1 MEGKAGKICNL
12 HASNRI
18 SYEDLKN
25 IEESFFE
32 EVYKEADRTLYKIIK
47 DEKIY
52 SGKDGK
58 DDTSLNVLSFLGKR
72 GRGKTSTMLSFL
84 FSLNRLHE
92 ECKWSE
98 FHKHKE
104 EIQFI
109 DLPYI
114 DAAMLAENEYIF
126 DVILAEMW
134 DKFEKHMELK
144 IRGQVSEDTEYLEQK
159 IKRAFINV
167 RKAYLTLKEREKEPI
182 GRQDKDTLAPS
193 ALHDL
198 AASLNLSSET
208 KKLVNDYLKIFG
220 REKETYLVITID
232 DIDMSVDKA
241 QPILEQIR
249 RFLRIPRV
257 IVFLT
262 ADIDRLQRA
271 CEARYQDIYTDTRD
285 LQQFVDEYLEKTLPY
300 NMRMYMPEV
309 KDRYDEIEINV
320 SAREE
325 LELQS
330 TNEKDMILE
339 FIARECGIH
348 FDGVRKKRHFLQNQ
362 SIRSMVNYFEQLVRV
377 KETDM
382 LSWLKVDLRERL
394 VERIQKV
401 DQRAFMRKLLF
412 GDYEDIDGIVISYIN
427 RTLRGEKEIEVEEM
441 SLGQVLYGCRLLEK
455 EDPEN
460 ADFVNSILMLYSI
473 IIGKADEGLRRKV
486 IGNSVFGEWEYTAV
500 RSNLN
505 PSDICQGFNDKGKLS
520 IDVGMA
526 FEDANAG
533 KKPSELLDC
542 LLKGNEET
550 ITAWVYALTFYKI
563 VPLTG
568 EYSFT
573 LIEDIGSAGEGEKK
587 SSLIL
592 EPAVIARKNYF
603 QCLYDGQGEI
613 YDVIFDLLKAAVFQ
627 IGGWVYKTKNKEIS
641 EKELKTSTQK
651 KAMKLLTAM
660 KFTKKGAEELSVVP
674 VQDVEIFYSIGQA
687 LESAARPA
695 GTSAQQLF
703 DAMILQYRGI
713 QEKLKRTDTYYEH
726 LQQPTN
732 FEEKFMDSLQAR
744 LLLGKMEMSDTLR
757 KKFVEIFGMLLS
769 EAVGTKIVIKT
780 PER

>member
-25 IEESFFE
+25 IKESFFE

-84 FSLNRLHE
+84 FSLNRLHK
-92 ECKWSE
+92 ECEWSE
-98 FHKHKE
+98 FCKNDEKVT
-104 EIQFI
+104 FI

-134 DKFEKHMELK
+134 DKFENYMESK
-144 IRGQVSEDTEYLEQK
+144 IRGLVNEDTEYLEQK

-208 KKLVNDYLKIFG
+208 KKLVNDYLRILG
-220 REKETYLVITID
+220 RGEETYLVITID

-271 CEARYQDIYTDTRD
+271 CEARYRDIYTDARD
-285 LQQFVDEYLEKTLPY
+285 LQHFVDEYLEKTLPY

-309 KDRYDEIEINV
+309 KDRYDEIQINV

-325 LELQS
+325 LELYS
-330 TNEKDMILE
+330 TNEKGMILE

-348 FDGVRKKRHFLQNQ
+348 FDGARKKRHFLQNQ

-377 KETDM
+377 KETDI

-394 VERIQKV
+394 VERIQKI

-412 GDYEDIDGIVISYIN
+412 SDYEDINGIVISYLN
-427 RTLRGEKEIEVEEM
+427 KTLHGIKKIEVEDM

-460 ADFVNSILMLYSI
+460 ADFVNGILMLYSI
-473 IIGKADEGLRRKV
+473 IIGKADEDLRKKL
-486 IGNSVFGEWEYTAV
+486 IGNSVFGEWEYAAV
-500 RSNLN
+500 SNN
-505 PSDICQGFNDKGKLS
+505 PTPSDICQGFNNKGILS
-520 IDVGMA
+520 ID
-526 FEDANAG
+526 AG
-533 KKPSELLDC
+533 VVIRDSGDEEPSAILESLLE
-542 LLKGNEET
+542 KNKET
-550 ITAWVYALTFYKI
+550 IKAWIYVLTFIKI
-563 VPLTG
+563 VPLAG

-573 LIEDIGSAGEGEKK
+573 LTEDIGSAEEGEKK
-587 SSLIL
+587 CSLIL
-592 EPAVIARKNYF
+592 EPAAIARKNYF
-603 QCLYDGQGEI
+603 RCLYDRQGEI
-613 YDVIFDLLKAAVFQ
+613 CDVIFDLLKAAIYQ
-627 IGGWVYKTKNKEIS
+627 IGGWICKTKGKKIS
-641 EKELKTSTQK
+641 EEELKTLSQENTL
-651 KAMKLLTAM
+651 KLLTDM
-660 KFTKKGAEELSVVP
+660 EFIKKESEEGTVIP
-674 VQDVEIFYSIGQA
+674 VQNAEIFYSIGQA
-687 LESAARPA
+687 LESVAKPA
-695 GTSAQQLF
+695 GASGQQLF
-703 DAMILQYRGI
+703 DAMTLRYRVI
-713 QEKLKRTDTYYEH
+713 HEKLIKIDAYYEK
-726 LQQPTN
+726 LQRPTN
-732 FEEKFMDSLQAR
+732 FETRFMDCFQAR
-744 LLLGKMEMSDTLR
+744 LLLGKIEMSDTLW

-769 EAVGTKIVIKT
+769 EAVGTKVLVKT